1 MATKSIQ
8 PSRTYHH
15 FDGCSGRPTVSISGE
30 CADDCSAPG
39 RDAGPSTHYWEDRAE
54 WHMEPKDIRKY
65 LRASGAWDDEEI
77 AGMNDNDLRRTVLWC
92 AACDIREDPD
102 MYAI

>member
-1 MATKSIQ
+1 
-8 PSRTYHH
+8 
-15 FDGCSGRPTVSISGE
+15 
-30 CADDCSAPG
+30 
-39 RDAGPSTHYWEDRAE
+39 
-54 WHMEPKDIRKY
+54 MEPKDIRKY